1 MGSDLAIGSDDIT
14 GLGIGL
20 TVALVVLAVLIVLV
34 VKALVV
40 RVLTVIVVVVLGVLV
55 WQQRQHV
62 RDAYNSHS
70 CDLNATYF
78 GVHLDAPDHVRR
90 ACAQRR
96 SGS

>member
-1 MGSDLAIGSDDIT
+1 MSSDLAIGSGDVT

-20 TVALVVLAVLIVLV
+20 TVALVVIAVLIVLV

-40 RVLTVIVVVVLGVLV
+40 RVLTVVVVVVLGVLV

-62 RDAYNSHS
+62 RDADNSHS

-78 GVHLDAPDHVRR
+78 GIHLDAPDDVRR
-90 ACAQRR
+90 ACARQG